1 MLLQIFIASLFES
14 AVSFSGVLLAILR
27 EEKIKKAAHY
37 IVSFAIGA
45 LLGVAFLEIIPEA
58 LETLSAEFVFPLVLA
73 GIILFFVLE
82 KFLFWYHC
90 HEGKCSVH
98 TFTYLILWGD
108 FLHNFIDGIIIALS
122 FMTSTALGWTT
133 TFAVILHEIPQE
145 IGDFSVL
152 LHGGL
157 DRKKAIFYNFF
168 VSLSTVI
175 GAIITYYFG
184 FFLEPFLPYALAL
197 VAGNFIYIATT
208 DLMPDLHETSHL
220 GHSLGH
226 IVLIIFGILIVSGG
240 YGIL

>member
-1 MLLQIFIASLFES
+1 MLLQIFIASLFEA
-14 AVSFSGVLLAILR
+14 AVSFSGTFLVIFR
-27 EEKIKKAAHY
+27 EEKIKKASHY
-37 IVSFAIGA
+37 IVSFAVGA
-45 LLGVAFLEIIPEA
+45 LLGVAFLEIIPES
-58 LETLSAEFVFPLVLA
+58 LKMLPAEFVFPLVLA
-73 GIILFFVLE
+73 GIVLFFILE

-133 TFAVILHEIPQE
+133 TLAVILHEIPQE

-168 VSLSTVI
+168 VSLSTMA
-175 GAIITYYFG
+175 GAILTYYFG
-184 FFLEPFLPYALAL
+184 SILEPFLPYVLAL

-208 DLMPDLHETSHL
+208 DLMPDLHEASYWWHSF
-220 GHSLGH
+220 GHV
-226 IVLIIFGILIVSGG
+226 ILIILGILIVSGG

>member
-1 MLLQIFIASLFES
+1 MLLQIFTASLFE
-14 AVSFSGVLLAILR
+14 AIVSFSGALLAIFR

-45 LLGVAFLEIIPEA
+45 LLGVAFLEIIPES
-58 LETLSAEFVFPLVLA
+58 LEALSAESVFPLVLA
-73 GIILFFVLE
+73 GIIIFFILE

-90 HEGKCSVH
+90 HEGKCDVH

-108 FLHNFIDGIIIALS
+108 FLHNFLDGVIIALS
-122 FMTSTALGWTT
+122 FMTSSALGWTT

-152 LHGGL
+152 LQGGL
-157 DRKKAIFYNFF
+157 NKGKAIFYNFF
-168 VSLSTVI
+168 VSLSTMA
-175 GAIITYYFG
+175 GAILTYYFG
-184 FFLEPFLPYALAL
+184 SFFEPVLPYALAL

-208 DLMPDLHETSHL
+208 DLMPGLHESSKWW
-220 GHSLGH
+220 HSLGH
-226 IVLIIFGILIVSGG
+226 IILIILGILIVSGG